1 MRRAILAFCALSL
14 AARGFAQEPS
24 PAPTVDT
31 AELRKM
37 IEHQSAQIEA
47 LTQQV
52 SKLTQLLERRPAGST
67 TIAPGDFSPSSSRS
81 SPPPEMT
88 DVPKA
93 VAVPPAPVVTGP
105 THVVAKGETLTS
117 IAKLYKVSV
126 ADLQKSNKIEN
137 ERTLQIGQTLTI
149 PSAKPPEPTP

>member
-1 MRRAILAFCALSL
+1 MPHATLVFCVLIAAFVC
-14 AARGFAQEPS
+14 RGFAEEPS
-24 PAPTVDT
+24 PAPG
-31 AELRKM
+31 AEVADLRKA

-47 LTQQV
+47 LSQQV
-52 SKLTQLLERRPAGST
+52 AKLTQLLEKHPPGGV
-67 TIAPGDFSPSSSRS
+67 IAPGDSSAPGRSPSPTETS
-81 SPPPEMT
+81 

-93 VAVPPAPVVTGP
+93 TAVPSAPPPSGP

-149 PSAKPPEPTP
+149 PAPKPIEPTP